1 MTPSHSL
8 YILKVSPSL
17 SGHFSEKCHLVRPEW
32 KRHNNINL
40 HPQGS
45 LTSLPKNPKVTG
57 PQSKTHTRARAK
69 CLLWNAIIFIVQTR
83 VKVQR
88 KEDRDGE
95 ERKDQLIRDRGTRSG
110 S

>member
-1 MTPSHSL
+1 MTPSHSS
-8 YILKVSPSL
+8 YVLKVSPSL

-45 LTSLPKNPKVTG
+45 LTSLPKYSKVTG
-57 PQSKTHTRARAK
+57 SQSKTHTRAWAK
-69 CLLWNAIIFIVQTR
+69 CLLWDVIIFIVQTR

-88 KEDRDGE
+88 KGDRDGE
-95 ERKDQLIRDRGTRSG
+95 ERKDQVIRDSGTRSG
-110 S
+110 N